1 MVTEA
6 GLAVV
11 CWDLLAGLHTGV
23 GVSQLGVDAGVLIAV
38 LTLLT
43 DPGGPGLWD
52 GQVVAT
58 TDTALRSYLG
68 HVCLVTLQS

>member
-58 TDTALRSYLG
+58 ADTVLRPYFG
-68 HVCLVTLQS
+68 QGFPVTLQS